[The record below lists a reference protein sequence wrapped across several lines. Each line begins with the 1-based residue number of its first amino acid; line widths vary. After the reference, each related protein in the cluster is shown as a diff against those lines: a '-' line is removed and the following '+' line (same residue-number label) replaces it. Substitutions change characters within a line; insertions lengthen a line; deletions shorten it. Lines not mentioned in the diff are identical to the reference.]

1 MQLIIKTFSELTTED
16 LFQIYKARVAVFVV
30 EQRCAY
36 QEVDD
41 LDKIALHCYFEENGS
56 IAAYLRIIP
65 QGQLPGE
72 VSLGRVLTIHR
83 GQGLGRAMIKNG
95 IQVAQHRYQARSIL
109 IEAQSYVRALY
120 ESLGFVAISEEFL
133 LDGIP
138 HIKMRLNLKDFQKK
152 E

>member
-16 LFQIYKARVAVFVV
+16 LFKIYKARVAVFVV

-72 VSLGRVLTIHR
+72 VSLGRVLTIQR

-95 IQVAQHRYQARSIL
+95 IQVDRSVIN
-109 IEAQSYVRALY
+109 QV
-120 ESLGFVAISEEFL
+120 
-133 LDGIP
+133 
-138 HIKMRLNLKDFQKK
+138 N
-152 E
+152 